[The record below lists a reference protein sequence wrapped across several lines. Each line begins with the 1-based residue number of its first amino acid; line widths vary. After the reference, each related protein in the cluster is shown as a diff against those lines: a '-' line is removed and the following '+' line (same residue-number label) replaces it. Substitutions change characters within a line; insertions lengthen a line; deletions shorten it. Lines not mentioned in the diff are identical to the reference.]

1 MIKNGKSTGMNGMT
15 ELNTEK
21 LLEWFIID
29 IWTAKRNKSDYLVI
43 NCGNVENGEIATIR
57 ERIPENLRAST
68 ILKIMV
74 AMGFKDSGTG
84 TINPMKFFTR
94 GFHFFA
100 KPMKIYIGGN
110 PDDFKWTIALDTIT
124 ARKQDISF
132 TPEEQDSIRRV
143 ISNAPDFKEAMR
155 RMSTSDPVLVF
166 RFGQAVGAGIM
177 QKDGKI

>member
-1 MIKNGKSTGMNGMT
+1 MT

-43 NCGNVENGEIATIR
+43 NCGNVENGEVATIR

-68 ILKIMV
+68 IFKIMM
-74 AMGFKDSGTG
+74 AMGFKDSGSG
-84 TINPMKFFTR
+84 LVNPMKFFTR

-132 TPEEQDSIRRV
+132 TPEEQESIRRV

-155 RMSTSDPVLVF
+155 RMSTSDPLLVF